1 MSNTSEEVET
11 EEIEVEI
18 EDIASEE
25 PAKEAAPE
33 PEVSVQEEP
42 EPQQVEAAEESEELN
57 DYSKGV
63 QKRIKKLTDK
73 YRKEE
78 RDKQEALRLSSQLM
92 EENKKMKDR
101 LRLLDRGY
109 VQEYGNRLNIEMNS
123 AKIQY
128 KDAADR
134 GDSDKMLEAQEKLS
148 RLNNEM
154 ERHRQAKARVEREA
168 KQPQQPP
175 LQPGQPVAQAQP
187 APQPQQQAPQPD
199 PKAVAWAEKN
209 EWFGTDRLLTSATY
223 AIHATLVE
231 DEGFD
236 PNGDEYYTEID
247 RRLRSEFPNKF
258 QTVKKSGSGA
268 PVASGNSSAS
278 RSTKQGRRSVKL
290 THSQVAIAK
299 KLGVPLEEYAKF
311 VKD

>member
-1 MSNTSEEVET
+1 MSNMSEETET

-25 PAKEAAPE
+25 PEKEASPE

-42 EPQQVEAAEESEELN
+42 EQVEASEESEELD

-168 KQPQQPP
+168 K
-175 LQPGQPVAQAQP
+175 PGQPVAQAQP

>member
-1 MSNTSEEVET
+1 MSNMSETEN
-11 EEIEVEI
+11 EEIEIEI
-18 EDIASEE
+18 EDVAQEEE
-25 PAKEAAPE
+25 PQEVEQEAAP
-33 PEVSVQEEP
+33 
-42 EPQQVEAAEESEELN
+42 VEAAPQETEDSSEDEGELD

-92 EENKKMKDR
+92 DENKKMKDR

-109 VQEYGNRLNIEMNS
+109 VQEYGNRLNIEMS
-123 AKIQY
+123 TAKLQY

-154 ERHRQAKARVEREA
+154 DRHRQAKARVEREA
-168 KQPQQPP
+168 KAPQQPP
-175 LQPGQPVAQAQP
+175 LQPI
-187 APQPQQQAPQPD
+187 PQQQQQQQAAPQPD

-236 PNGDEYYTEID
+236 PNADEYYSEID

>member
-1 MSNTSEEVET
+1 MSDKSEEVET

-18 EDIASEE
+18 ESEE
-25 PAKEAAPE
+25 ATEEEAP
-33 PEVSVQEEP
+33 VEEA
-42 EPQQVEAAEESEELN
+42 AAEEAPEAEPEQAEASDGEELE
-57 DYSKGV
+57 DYSKNV
-63 QKRIKKLTDK
+63 QKRIKQLTEK
-73 YRKEE
+73 YRNEE

-109 VQEYGNRLNIEMNS
+109 VQEYGNRLNIEMAT
-123 AKIQY
+123 AKMQY

-134 GDSDKMLEAQEKLS
+134 GDSDKMLEAQEKLA
-148 RLNNEM
+148 RLNNEL

-168 KQPQQPP
+168 KQPQDPP
-175 LQPGQPVAQAQP
+175 LQPAQQPQQQAQP
-187 APQPQQQAPQPD
+187 QQQQAPQPD
-199 PKAVAWAEKN
+199 PKAQAWAEKN
-209 EWFGTDRLLTSATY
+209 EWFGTDRLLTSAAY

-236 PNGDEYYTEID
+236 PNSDEYYTEID
-247 RRLRSEFPNKF
+247 RRIRTEFPAKF
-258 QTVKKSGSGA
+258 KTAKKSGNGA

-311 VKD
+311 VKE

>member
-1 MSNTSEEVET
+1 MSNMSETEN
-11 EEIEVEI
+11 EEIEIEI
-18 EDIASEE
+18 EDVAQEEE
-25 PAKEAAPE
+25 PQEVEQEAAP
-33 PEVSVQEEP
+33 
-42 EPQQVEAAEESEELN
+42 VEAAPQETEDSSEDEGELD

-92 EENKKMKDR
+92 DENKKMKDR

-109 VQEYGNRLNIEMNS
+109 VQEYGNRLNIEMS
-123 AKIQY
+123 TAKLQY

-154 ERHRQAKARVEREA
+154 DRHRQAKARVDREA
-168 KQPQQPP
+168 KAPQQPP
-175 LQPGQPVAQAQP
+175 LQPGQPI
-187 APQPQQQAPQPD
+187 PQQQQQQAAPQPD

-236 PNGDEYYTEID
+236 PNGDEYYSEID

>member
-1 MSNTSEEVET
+1 MSNMSETEN
-11 EEIEVEI
+11 EEIEIEI
-18 EDIASEE
+18 EDVAQEEE
-25 PAKEAAPE
+25 PQEVEQEAAP
-33 PEVSVQEEP
+33 
-42 EPQQVEAAEESEELN
+42 VEAAPQETEDSSEDEGELD

-92 EENKKMKDR
+92 DENKKMKDR

-109 VQEYGNRLNIEMNS
+109 VQEYGNRLNIEMS
-123 AKIQY
+123 TAKLQY

-154 ERHRQAKARVEREA
+154 DRHRQAKARVEREA
-168 KQPQQPP
+168 KAPQQPP
-175 LQPGQPVAQAQP
+175 LQPV
-187 APQPQQQAPQPD
+187 PQQQQQQQAAPQPD

-236 PNGDEYYTEID
+236 PNADEYYSEID

>member
-1 MSNTSEEVET
+1 MMSNMSETEN
-11 EEIEVEI
+11 EEIEIEI
-18 EDIASEE
+18 EDVAQEEE
-25 PAKEAAPE
+25 PQEVEQEAAP
-33 PEVSVQEEP
+33 
-42 EPQQVEAAEESEELN
+42 VEAAPQETEDSSEDEGELD

-92 EENKKMKDR
+92 DENKKMKDR

-109 VQEYGNRLNIEMNS
+109 VQEYGNRLNIEMS
-123 AKIQY
+123 TAKLQY

-154 ERHRQAKARVEREA
+154 DRHRQAKARVEREA
-168 KQPQQPP
+168 KAPQQPP
-175 LQPGQPVAQAQP
+175 LQPI
-187 APQPQQQAPQPD
+187 PQQQQQQQAAPQPD

-236 PNGDEYYTEID
+236 PNADEYYSEID

>member
-1 MSNTSEEVET
+1 MSDKSEEVET
-11 EEIEVEI
+11 EEIEI
-18 EDIASEE
+18 ELESDDTSEDQAAEQEQEQESAEE
-25 PAKEAAPE
+25 PVAAAEPE
-33 PEVSVQEEP
+33 PEQ
-42 EPQQVEAAEESEELN
+42 ESEGSDDELE
-57 DYSKGV
+57 DYSKNV
-63 QKRIKKLTDK
+63 QKRIKQLTDK

-78 RDKQEALRLSSQLM
+78 RDKQEALRLSSQLI

-109 VQEYGNRLNIEMNS
+109 VQEYGNRLNIEMNT
-123 AKIQY
+123 AKMQY

-168 KQPQQPP
+168 KQPQQQ
-175 LQPGQPVAQAQP
+175 QPEPAQQVQQQAQ
-187 APQPQQQAPQPD
+187 QPQAPQPD
-199 PKAVAWAEKN
+199 PRAQAWAEKN
-209 EWFGTDRLLTSATY
+209 EWFGTDRLLTSAAY

-236 PNGDEYYTEID
+236 PNTEEYYTEID
-247 RRLRSEFPNKF
+247 RRIRSEFPNKF
-258 QTVKKSGSGA
+258 QTSKKSGNGA

-278 RSTKQGRRSVKL
+278 RSTKKGRRSVKL

>member
-1 MSNTSEEVET
+1 MSNMSETEN
-11 EEIEVEI
+11 EEIEIEI
-18 EDIASEE
+18 EDVAQEEE
-25 PAKEAAPE
+25 PQEVEQEAAP
-33 PEVSVQEEP
+33 
-42 EPQQVEAAEESEELN
+42 VEAAPQETEDSSEDEGELD

-92 EENKKMKDR
+92 DENKKMKDR

-109 VQEYGNRLNIEMNS
+109 VQEYGNRLNIEMS
-123 AKIQY
+123 TAKLQY

-154 ERHRQAKARVEREA
+154 DRHRQAKARVEREA
-168 KQPQQPP
+168 KAPQQPP
-175 LQPGQPVAQAQP
+175 LQPV
-187 APQPQQQAPQPD
+187 PQQQQQQAAPQPD

-236 PNGDEYYTEID
+236 PNADEYYSEID

>member
-42 EPQQVEAAEESEELN
+42 EPEQVEAAGESEELD

-109 VQEYGNRLNIEMNS
+109 VQEYGNRLSIEMNS

-128 KDAADR
+128 KDAA
-134 GDSDKMLEAQEKLS
+134 EAQEKLS

>member
-1 MSNTSEEVET
+1 MMSNMSEETET

-42 EPQQVEAAEESEELN
+42 EPQQVEAAEDSEELD

-187 APQPQQQAPQPD
+187 APQQQAPQPD
-199 PKAVAWAEKN
+199 PN

>member
-1 MSNTSEEVET
+1 MSNMSETEN

-18 EDIASEE
+18 EDVAQEEE
-25 PAKEAAPE
+25 PQEVEQEAAP
-33 PEVSVQEEP
+33 
-42 EPQQVEAAEESEELN
+42 VEAAPQETEDSSEDEGELD

-92 EENKKMKDR
+92 DENKKMKDR

-109 VQEYGNRLNIEMNS
+109 VQEYGNRLNIEMS
-123 AKIQY
+123 TAKLQY

-148 RLNNEM
+148 RLHNEM
-154 ERHRQAKARVEREA
+154 DRHRQAKARVDREA
-168 KQPQQPP
+168 KAPQQPS
-175 LQPGQPVAQAQP
+175 LQPGQPI
-187 APQPQQQAPQPD
+187 PQQQQQQAAPQPD

-236 PNGDEYYTEID
+236 PNGDEYYSEID